1 MARPP
6 GSCHAALTPA
16 RSDPSTALVYRYF
29 IIFEGDWL
37 AAQAMGFTPESTS
50 ATYPCGECMWVS
62 KAARKRGREA
72 VEQPSMRTHADL
84 AATAARLTAAKLT
97 KAALADNMS
106 AAGMNALSCV
116 LQPDRIPGADS
127 VRDKPPDAMHLYGAG
142 LSRIEP
148 AHALEILFKPGSG
161 LAVKDAW
168 SELNV
173 NVAKVNAR
181 LPRGKSIPKIYPQRK
196 GKKANEQHLDV
207 NASEAFYFIS
217 HCHTLIDPLLTDK
230 GRAHPSWKSLQAHA
244 AVVRKVLQHVFAAD
258 EVDELATL
266 IEAHLDAF
274 DEVAAYEGL
283 DRPKHHF
290 QEHLPAALRMFGPF
304 RGFWCMPFEAFLQV
318 LSPRTPPREPLP

>member
-1 MARPP
+1 
-6 GSCHAALTPA
+6 
-16 RSDPSTALVYRYF
+16 
-29 IIFEGDWL
+29 
-37 AAQAMGFTPESTS
+37 MGFTPGSTA

-97 KAALADNMS
+97 KAALADKMS

-116 LQPDRIPGADS
+116 LQPDRILGADS

-181 LPRGKSIPKIYPQRK
+181 LRPAWEINTQDLSAKKRQKGERAASRRQRIGGLLLHLALPYP
-196 GKKANEQHLDV
+196 D
-207 NASEAFYFIS
+207 
-217 HCHTLIDPLLTDK
+217 
-230 GRAHPSWKSLQAHA
+230 
-244 AVVRKVLQHVFAAD
+244 
-258 EVDELATL
+258 
-266 IEAHLDAF
+266 
-274 DEVAAYEGL
+274 
-283 DRPKHHF
+283 
-290 QEHLPAALRMFGPF
+290 
-304 RGFWCMPFEAFLQV
+304 
-318 LSPRTPPREPLP
+318 